1 MVNEINHRDT
11 YFDTWHEDN
20 WDDNQREHEEYIVYV
35 TKGDE
40 VLEYTRC
47 GCEMEAQGEVDKLTK
62 IGVNARY

>member
-11 YFDTWHEDN
+11 YFD
-20 WDDNQREHEEYIVYV
+20 
-35 TKGDE
+35 KGDE

>member
-11 YFDTWHEDN
+11 YFDTSHEDN

-35 TKGDE
+35 IGYED
-40 VLEYTRC
+40 LEYTRC
-47 GCEMEAQGEVDKLTK
+47 GCEMEAQAEVDKLTK